1 MAGRALSGEQ
11 WVIESG
17 DHLATIVEVGGGLRE
32 YSVDGRDVVFGY
44 RTDELCPGAAGAQLV
59 PWPNRTGDG
68 HYRYDGAEYQLP
80 LTEPGKHNAIHGLAR
95 WQPWRKVAGTADSV
109 TVACELPAQ
118 PGWPWPLSLTTRWS
132 VSRYGLRVEH
142 TATNLAERPAPFGL
156 GCHPYLTLPGALAD
170 WSLHIPAGVALRSD
184 ERSLPVAEVPVAE
197 SGMDFSAP
205 RRIGDAVVDMAY
217 TDLRRNT
224 AGTVEAVL
232 SAPAGTAVVVWAD
245 EAFGWLQAFT
255 GDTLSPARRR
265 RAVAVEPM
273 TCPPDALRTG
283 RDLVTLVPGET
294 WRAAWGIRPG
304 E

>member
-11 WVIESG
+11 WVIGSG
-17 DHLATIVEVGGGLRE
+17 DHVATIVEVGGGLRE
-32 YSVDGRDVVFGY
+32 YAVDGRDVVFGY
-44 RTDELCPGAAGAQLV
+44 RADELCPGAAGAQLV

-68 HYRYDGAEYQLP
+68 RYAYDGAEYQLA
-80 LTEPGKHNAIHGLAR
+80 LTEPAKHNAIHGLAR

-132 VSRYGLRVEH
+132 VSRHGLRVEH
-142 TATNLAERPAPFGL
+142 TATNLADRPAPFGL
-156 GCHPYLTLPGALAD
+156 GCHPYLTLPGELAD
-170 WSLHIPAGVALRSD
+170 WSLHIPAGAALRSD

-205 RRIGDAVVDMAY
+205 RRIGDAVIDMAY

-232 SAPAGTAVVVWAD
+232 SAPAGPAVVVWAD

-283 RDLVTLVPGET
+283 RDLITLVPGET
-294 WRAAWGIRPG
+294 WRAAWGIRSG